1 MLETFITFT
10 VNLWILFTNSFE
22 VIKHFVLGLPFIRIA
37 IIVVVVIF
45 IYKMS
50 RYEFELIKDPYIKAG
65 RRRI

>member
-1 MLETFITFT
+1 MIETFITFT
-10 VNLWILFTNSFE
+10 VNLWILFSNSL
-22 VIKHFVLGLPFIRIA
+22 VIIKHFVLELPFFRIA
-37 IIVVVVIF
+37 IIAMVVIF